1 MDENICGITRRDNP
15 YFREIH
21 VNCQKCSFEPGDGNC
36 LKQLGISESDST
48 IVINTP
54 EFRYEIDRK
63 KARMLPVFFTGRIAE
78 ITGNVLKEYELD
90 TGAKIRIIQTQ
101 EDFEKIYVVIPPE
114 YNISDDE
121 ARSLVN
127 THRELL
133 SVESIEPVDFST
145 IRKIIADFA
154 GKKLNQILKN
164 VFIRHTAGFG
174 LLEHLFSD
182 PGIQDVYLYSSH
194 MNIPLQIT
202 YMGEEMTTNVFLS
215 REEVEGIV
223 TKLRLL
229 SERPFSEGDPILDAE
244 LEDFKVRVNAITK
257 PLSQKGIALAFRKHK
272 QAPWTLPE
280 LIVHKMLS
288 PEIAGLLSFL
298 VDAECSVLITGSRGA
313 GKTSL
318 LGSLLLEIPSN
329 RRILVIEDTPEI
341 PVDVFQELGW
351 KIQGMLTRPS
361 VSTTSFE
368 LPPSEALRAALRMG
382 ESVLVIGEVRGEE
395 AGVLYEAMRVGT
407 AGNSVLGTIHGSSV
421 RDVIER
427 VVYDLGVSIHS
438 FKATDVVVVCTPV
451 RMRGRSERVRMITEI
466 AEIRKDD
473 GDFKKIVSFDQKSGY
488 NIDLSDS
495 GIISRTAKKWGL
507 EENDIMRHIRIRG
520 EIKRELVERSEM
532 FPEAIKSDFVA
543 NANKH
548 FWYLNESLESLDE
561 IMEQWKEWLRK
572 EVKDVVSKNGQ
583 TSVGNSS

>member
-1 MDENICGITRRDNP
+1 MDENVCSKTEKYNP
-15 YFREIH
+15 YYREIQ
-21 VNCQKCSFEPGDGNC
+21 VNCQRCSLKPGSDDC
-36 LKQLGISESDST
+36 LKHLGLIGKDIMITVNS
-48 IVINTP
+48 P
-54 EFRYEIDRK
+54 EFRYEVNDGVIRSF
-63 KARMLPVFFTGRIAE
+63 PSFFTGRIVE
-78 ITGNVLKEYELD
+78 VSGNVLKKYKLE
-90 TGAKIRIIQTQ
+90 TGAEIRVTQTS
-101 EDFEKIYVVIPPE
+101 DNFEKIYVVDPPE
-114 YNISDDE
+114 YGLSDDE
-121 ARSLVN
+121 VM
-127 THRELL
+127 ELL
-133 SVESIEPVDFST
+133 NVHKELLEVESIEPVDFHT
-145 IRKIIADFA
+145 IRKIIHDFA
-154 GKKLNQILKN
+154 GRRLNKKLKN
-164 VFIRHTAGFG
+164 VFLRHTAGFG
-174 LLEHLFSD
+174 LLEHFFSD

-194 MNIPLQIT
+194 MEIPLQIT
-202 YMGEEMTTNVFLS
+202 YMGEEMVTNVFLS
-215 REEVEGIV
+215 KEEVEGIV

-244 LEDFKVRVNAITK
+244 LEEFKVRVNAITR
-257 PLSQKGIALAFRKHK
+257 PLSQKGIALAFRRHK

-280 LIVHKMLS
+280 LIVQKMLS
-288 PEIAGLLSFL
+288 YEIAGFLSFL

-341 PVDVFQELGW
+341 PVDIFQELGW

-382 ESVLVIGEVRGEE
+382 ESVLVIGEVRGDE

-451 RMRGRSERVRMITEI
+451 RMRGRSERIRMITEI

-473 GDFKKIVSFDQKSGY
+473 GDFREIITFDQKSGY
-488 NIDLSDS
+488 KIDLSNS
-495 GIISRTAKKWGL
+495 EIISRTARKWGVD
-507 EENDIMRHIRIRG
+507 EEDILQHIKMRG
-520 EIKRELVERSEM
+520 EIKRELAIRSKT
-532 FPEAIKSDFVA
+532 FPDAVKSDFVA
-543 NANKH
+543 LANKQ
-548 FWYLNESLESLDE
+548 FWYMNELFDSPEE
-561 IMEQWKEWLRK
+561 IMDHWKKWLNR
-572 EVKDVVSKNGQ
+572 EVKNTVSKNCQKNGGYI
-583 TSVGNSS
+583 S